1 MRWPASSNNSN
12 NKIKIGS
19 LCSSTFTFGHL
30 VEQGS
35 SRVGRL
41 LRIPDLFIWGLVIYL
56 CISFKTLFYFNNM
69 FLFIMF
75 LVCSS
80 YILDIVLFDD
90 LHLHMFVESLIQFA
104 RELGSFDYVSV
115 VLRYEILV
123 SLYFLSL
130 EYHYHATF
138 IYHLFIFYLTYPC

>member
-1 MRWPASSNNSN
+1 
-12 NKIKIGS
+12 
-19 LCSSTFTFGHL
+19 
-30 VEQGS
+30 
-35 SRVGRL
+35 
-41 LRIPDLFIWGLVIYL
+41 
-56 CISFKTLFYFNNM
+56 M

-130 EYHYHATF
+130 EYHYHARF